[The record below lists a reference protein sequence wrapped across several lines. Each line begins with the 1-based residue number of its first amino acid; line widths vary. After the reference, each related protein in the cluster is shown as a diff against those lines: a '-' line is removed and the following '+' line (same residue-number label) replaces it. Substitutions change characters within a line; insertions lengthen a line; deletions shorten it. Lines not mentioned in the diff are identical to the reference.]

1 MRNPL
6 TQKWTGQ
13 SIYNA
18 SDAHSKETLSLDFP
32 AKFAQMVRSSTWI
45 RRKNAERQLFGCAAA
60 LFFLCSMG
68 GLQSA
73 KGQANQLK
81 PFLVSSSTPYQLP
94 SQKEP
99 EHLSI
104 SATQISRMAS
114 ERCGTAKLIAIDE
127 KARST
132 HSSANCIDTESA
144 QEIVRVFRTAV
155 AFRLKQTASA
165 NAMKLH
171 YGIAACL
178 KAESIFDQ
186 TFENLQRQEKAQ
198 NLLVETGVPIPDPT
212 LVERLKTSL
221 QDKRLENQSK
231 LAVLRSQLSS
241 LIGAENA
248 CRHAPLEIDEI
259 VPSDRDVCEHIDQ
272 AQRCRCDLV
281 VLRRLKST
289 IHSDSLD
296 AWDSIGASLSGIPF
310 TASRKLFWSKV
321 LRPHRTR
328 SEIENAVNARIS
340 WLENLVAER
349 TKQIQT
355 EVDVAF
361 EKKRTAA
368 LRWVNA
374 NEQIANWG
382 NRIAQLESLSEV
394 QGNMASQFEAHL
406 NQFQIEGQRIERW
419 TEWHLANLD
428 LMLAIGCEL

>member
-1 MRNPL
+1 
-6 TQKWTGQ
+6 
-13 SIYNA
+13 
-18 SDAHSKETLSLDFP
+18 
-32 AKFAQMVRSSTWI
+32 
-45 RRKNAERQLFGCAAA
+45 
-60 LFFLCSMG
+60 
-68 GLQSA
+68 
-73 KGQANQLK
+73 
-81 PFLVSSSTPYQLP
+81 
-94 SQKEP
+94 
-99 EHLSI
+99 
-104 SATQISRMAS
+104 MAS